1 MRTVLL
7 NGFIAIHTLLFCAI
21 ALPLA
26 GIDRTGRLIHSWI
39 AVPWARA
46 ILKVCGVRVEV
57 RGLRNVDSLCPRVYM
72 TNHQSIFDI
81 FTLLARLPVH
91 FKFVLKQELMRVPV
105 LGFTM
110 RQARYIAI
118 DRANPRQAVKSMNE
132 AAERIRAGASVVVFP
147 EGTRSEDGRL
157 QSFKRGGFLLALKSG
172 CDVVPVTVQGSH
184 RIAPKGS
191 LRIRPGEVTLTI
203 GEPISVEGYGKRN
216 VSELMDRVHEAMQ
229 RQLEEMTEC
238 RG

>member
-1 MRTVLL
+1 MLSVLL
-7 NGFIAIHTLLFCAI
+7 NGFIALHTLLFCVL

-26 GIDRTGRLIHSWI
+26 AIDRTGRLVHSWI
-39 AVPWARA
+39 AVPWARV

-57 RGLRNVDSLCPRVYM
+57 KGLENIDPLRPRIYM

-91 FKFVLKQELMRVPV
+91 FKFVLKQELMRIPV

-110 RQARYIAI
+110 KRARYIAI
-118 DRANPRQAVKSMNE
+118 DRANPRKAVKSMNE

-172 CDVVPVTVQGSH
+172 CDIVPVTVQGSR
-184 RIAPKGS
+184 RIAAKKS
-191 LRIRPGEVTLTI
+191 LRIRSGTVTLTI
-203 GEPISVEGYGKRN
+203 GEPIPVKEYSKRN
-216 VSELMDRVHEAMQ
+216 VNELMERVHIAMQ
-229 RQLEEMTEC
+229 NQLGERTDGC
-238 RG
+238 G

>member
-7 NGFIAIHTLLFCAI
+7 NGFIAMNTLLFCAM

-39 AVPWARA
+39 AVPWARV
-46 ILKVCGVRVEV
+46 ILRVCGVRVDV
-57 RGLRNVDSLCPRVYM
+57 KGLKDVDPLRPRIYM
-72 TNHQSIFDI
+72 TNHQSFFDI
-81 FTLLARLPVH
+81 FILLARLPVH
-91 FKFVLKQELMRVPV
+91 FKFVLKQELMRIPV
-105 LGFTM
+105 LGFAM
-110 RQARYIAI
+110 KQARYIAI

-147 EGTRSEDGRL
+147 EGTRSEEGRL

-191 LRIRPGEVTLTI
+191 LRMRPGRVTLTI
-203 GEPISVEGYGKRN
+203 GQPISVEGYGKKSVN
-216 VSELMDRVHEAMQ
+216 ELMERVHAAMQ
-229 RQLEEMTEC
+229 RNLGEIT
-238 RG
+238 